1 MKRSLFITMLAMVLC
16 FSMSLQVAYAAQLTG
31 TNETQIEVG
40 DPSAQPRAILHVSKS
55 EWVKNDT
62 IKLIVNYSK
71 HDSTADIVGVQSVYV
86 SEYSNALYR
95 NVEVEY
101 FSLADEPAKWVNVSV
116 KYQNIN
122 SSEWQYFSTTIN
134 L

>member
-40 DPSAQPRAILHVSKS
+40 DPSAQPRAILHLSKS
-55 EWVKNDT
+55 QWFKNNT
-62 IKLIVNYSK
+62 IKITVNYSK
-71 HDSTADIVGVQSVYV
+71 HDSNGDIVGVQSAYV

-95 NVEVEY
+95 SVEVTS
-101 FSLADEPAKWVNVSV
+101 FSLAENPGRWVNVSV

-122 SSEWQYFSTTIN
+122 SSEWQYFTATIN